1 MNRKLSRNVLSAAIQ
16 LLTQTLVLVVLYRF
30 LLDTIGVERL
40 GIWSIVLAAASAAR
54 VSELG
59 MAGSVTKYVAG
70 YRAKGDYQAAAESL
84 QTAALSLAGAL
95 GVVLIAIYPG
105 LLWALPHILPPEGL
119 KEGQVILP
127 YGMLSLWLTAV
138 ASIWMSG
145 LDGCLRTDLRAGI
158 MISGSVIYLLVSFAS
173 VSHYG
178 LVGLAVAQVV
188 QGMILVIG
196 GWLVIRRIMGLS
208 HVAPAQWSN
217 VRFKEMF
224 KYGLNFQVNSVV
236 MMLFEPVT
244 KILLGR
250 YGELSAAGYFDMAQR
265 LVMAVRGL
273 IVESNRVIVPV
284 FAGMDVREGHV
295 GSLYAR
301 NMRLLLFLVTP
312 VFAALLA
319 SAPAISELWI
329 GHFQWQFVLMVLC
342 LAFAWYLNSIT
353 APAYFAYLGQGKL
366 YWVTAAHIITGCT
379 NIITGFVLGYFLG
392 WQGVI
397 SAFTFS
403 LVLGSFIPAWA
414 YHREHRISINQILS
428 LREGVLTVIYFGVAV
443 SGLVAYWIV
452 FDAGGSIWVRVGLVM
467 GGTVAVI
474 TTLSWFH
481 PVGQQ
486 LFAVVKMRVRG
497 F

>member
-95 GVVLIAIYPG
+95 GVILIAIYPG

-158 MISGSVIYLLVSFAS
+158 LISGSVIYLLVSFAS

-178 LVGLAVAQVV
+178 LVGLAAAQVV
-188 QGMILVIG
+188 QGMMLLIV

-208 HVAPAQWSN
+208 HVVPAQWSN

-224 KYGLNFQVNSVV
+224 KYGLNFQINSVV
-236 MMLFEPVT
+236 MLLFEPIT
-244 KILLGR
+244 KVLLGR
-250 YGELSAAGYFDMAQR
+250 FGELSAAGYFEMAQR
-265 LVMAVRGL
+265 LVMTVRGL

-284 FAGMDVREGHV
+284 FASMDAQGGDVLG
-295 GSLYAR
+295 LYIR
-301 NMRLLLFLVTP
+301 NMRYLLLLVTP
-312 VFAALLA
+312 VFSTLLA
-319 SAPAISELWI
+319 FIPTVSELWI
-329 GHFQWQFVLMVLC
+329 GSFQWQFFVMSIFLTLG
-342 LAFAWYLNSIT
+342 WYVNSIG

-366 YWVTAAHIITGCT
+366 TWVTVGHVAMGTS
-379 NIITGFVLGYFLG
+379 NIVAGMVLGYLHG

-397 SAFTFS
+397 FAFMAS
-403 LVLGSFIPAWA
+403 LLIGSVIPIWA
-414 YHREHRISINQILS
+414 YHREHRLKVMRMLLS
-428 LREGVLTVIYFGVAV
+428 YDGFLIAICFGVASIALSLSIISPGV
-443 SGLVAYWIV
+443 GENLGTHIFLTAVAMAITV
-452 FDAGGSIWVRVGLVM
+452 TISI
-467 GGTVAVI
+467 
-474 TTLSWFH
+474 WFH
-481 PVGQQ
+481 PLLQ
-486 LFAVVKMRVRG
+486 KT
-497 F
+497 